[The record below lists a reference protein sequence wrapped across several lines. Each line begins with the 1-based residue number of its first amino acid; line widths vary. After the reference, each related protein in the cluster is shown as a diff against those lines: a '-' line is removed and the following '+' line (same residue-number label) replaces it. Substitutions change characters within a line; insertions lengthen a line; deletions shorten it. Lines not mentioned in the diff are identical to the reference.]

1 MLKSEMGCITM
12 KKLISIIVTFAIC
25 SLFTA
30 CDTVTDFS
38 EETESPFEFEELKLV
53 RTGIYDRVVFDDL
66 NMLEDFVDIAVV
78 GEFIADTEQEITYG
92 YSDHFKKEIVTD
104 IVSYNTIEVKKVLM
118 GDVNVGDNLRI
129 EQYYGIVDGELITYS
144 GLTPMQKGDEW
155 IFFLHKHY
163 TADRYGC
170 FGDTD
175 ARYPVPS
182 AENAPMPLSDDPALG
197 VYDEQDFNQDI
208 YNEILEKYDI

>member
-1 MLKSEMGCITM
+1 MLNNEMGCITM

-25 SLFTA
+25 SIFTA

-38 EETESPFEFEELKLV
+38 EEMESPFEFEELKLV

-66 NMLEDFVDIAVV
+66 NMLEDYVDIAVV

-118 GDVNVGDNLRI
+118 GDVNVGDNLSPKHIRHRLP
-129 EQYYGIVDGELITYS
+129 VTPPHLFLI
-144 GLTPMQKGDEW
+144 
-155 IFFLHKHY
+155 F
-163 TADRYGC
+163 
-170 FGDTD
+170 
-175 ARYPVPS
+175 
-182 AENAPMPLSDDPALG
+182 
-197 VYDEQDFNQDI
+197 
-208 YNEILEKYDI
+208 